1 MRALCPTGR
10 SEGYEVHADDLPN
23 SIISPVKPPSHKG
36 YPQFPQGYPQYLCQ
50 LRQGYT
56 GDFGFHN
63 ACQGEKIDKKKTR
76 DQKDRPAPLS
86 GYFPVAYIYA
96 EPTAVV
102 F

>member
-1 MRALCPTGR
+1 MSELSRLRG

-36 YPQFPQGYPQYLCQ
+36 YPQFPQGYPHNLCQ
-50 LRQGYT
+50 LKQGYD

-76 DQKDRPAPLS
+76 AGQGGKTPLPRP
-86 GYFPVAYIYA
+86 
-96 EPTAVV
+96 
-102 F
+102 